1 MRLRDLGS
9 TLIVVEHDE
18 DTIRMADWVV
28 DVGPGPVST
37 VVRSSCQEPLTN
49 CWPVRGP

>member
-1 MRLRDLGS
+1 DCEISVTPSSSSSMMRTPFGWRTGLS
-9 TLIVVEHDE
+9 TS
-18 DTIRMADWVV
+18 AQ
-28 DVGPGPVST
+28 GPVST